1 MSKCLSSLELVLVET
16 LYTMEHDFPVN
27 VTIRLANAPLLEL
40 QPAPASFESLEQE
53 AITAYRLAPPLRFT
67 FQDMDGFSHL
77 VSSAASY
84 TAALGKCSLQ
94 GLLLTLQISENVGSH
109 VAAVNA
115 EEGQLVSYQVQ
126 SKVLKRFQL
135 PFLNDSCRVVVGSR
149 SLLVA
154 GCNSDCRQC
163 FDVTFSG
170 EVQTQAALPAGRQ
183 YHTMCI
189 VQGSVH
195 LACGTNVEHVP
206 SNSAFILQ
214 DQWTPLPSLAIARSA
229 ASSVEVQGVWYI
241 LGGWRPGQSDWENL
255 KTVECYQQ
263 GTWTLLAYSLPQPGR
278 LLGLI
283 YLGERQL
290 LVCGVRAYE
299 LNLSTGESV
308 RRAAPRDQLFRS
320 SGLRDQ
326 DSVYLLN
333 ESRLWT
339 YSITR
344 DAWTSS

>member
-1 MSKCLSSLELVLVET
+1 
-16 LYTMEHDFPVN
+16 MEHDFPVN
-27 VTIRLANAPLLEL
+27 VTIRLANSPVLDL

-67 FQDMDGFSHL
+67 FQDMDGVSHL

-94 GLLLTLQISENVGSH
+94 GLLLTLQESESSGTH

-115 EEGQLVSYQVQ
+115 EEGQLVSYQAQ
-126 SKVLKRFQL
+126 SKVTKRFQL
-135 PFLNDSCRVVVGSR
+135 PFLNESCRVVVWPKSI
-149 SLLVA
+149 LIA
-154 GCNSDCRQC
+154 GCSSDFRQC
-163 FDVTFSG
+163 YDVTFSG
-170 EVQTQAALPAGRQ
+170 EVQTRAPLPAGRK

-195 LACGTNVEHVP
+195 LACGTNLEHVP
-206 SNSAFILQ
+206 SNSALVLQ
-214 DQWTPLPSLAIARSA
+214 DQWTPLTSLFVGRSA
-229 ASSVEVQGVWYI
+229 ASSVEVQGTWYV

-255 KTVECYQQ
+255 NSVERFQL
-263 GTWTLLAYSLPQPGR
+263 GTWSLLPYSLPQPGR
-278 LLGLI
+278 LLGLA
-283 YLGERQL
+283 YLGDRQI

-308 RRAAPRDQLFRS
+308 KRAASGGQSFRS